1 MDTLTLLGLIA
12 ASLTTVSFVPQV
24 LKIWKTKSAGD
35 LSFAMF
41 GTFCVGVVLWL
52 VYGLMLRNL
61 PIIVS
66 NLVTLLLCMAALAL
80 MFRYRQHNFGG
91 AGR

>member
-1 MDTLTLLGLIA
+1 MDTLTLLGLVA

-52 VYGLMLRNL
+52 VYGLMLQNL
-61 PIIVS
+61 PIILS
-66 NLVTLLLCMAALAL
+66 NLVTLTLCVTALSL
-80 MFRYRQHNFGG
+80 MFRYRQRGLSG
-91 AGR
+91 AGQ

>member
-41 GTFCVGVVLWL
+41 GTFCAGVVLWL
-52 VYGLMLRNL
+52 VYGLMLQNL
-61 PIIVS
+61 PIILS
-66 NLVTLLLCMAALAL
+66 NLVTLTLCVTALSL
-80 MFRYRQHNFGG
+80 MFRYRQRGLSG
-91 AGR
+91 AGQ